1 MTKHPIDKIFEEK
14 LKDFEQMPRAAVWD
28 KLNAQ
33 LDQKTPVSWWKRKV
47 VWWSTGLSVTFLTI
61 GLALWKP
68 QATPPPAQTA
78 AKMVSLQMKLKGI
91 PMSTYLNGKLVTNE
105 NTEDNTSTD
114 NTYTNNLALNDES
127 IDQPNA
133 LTNTV
138 SKSKSGVDNTTTT
151 NIDKDKVG
159 KVTAP
164 MPNPDKSNVS
174 KTNIEKPVTNNP
186 GVSDKGDVT
195 TQRRANLPEFEL
207 IKGAQGLALFTETE
221 ELKNV
226 LPKPKAQ
233 PKITVTL
240 KLSENMAGS
249 RDQDEGE
256 KGLKKIWKT
265 IKGLGKDNQTKKKT
279 KKKRTGILKF
289 FGDRDD

>member
-114 NTYTNNLALNDES
+114 KTFTNNLALNNENTS
-127 IDQPNA
+127 QPNA

-138 SKSKSGVDNTTTT
+138 AKSKSGVDNTTTT

-159 KVTAP
+159 KITAP
-164 MPNPDKSNVS
+164 MPNLDKSDISKPNVR
-174 KTNIEKPVTNNP
+174 KPVANNP
-186 GVSDKGDVT
+186 SAGNKGSVT
-195 TQRRANLPEFEL
+195 TKRRATLTEFEL
-207 IKGAQGLALFTETE
+207 IKGAQGLALFTKAE
-221 ELKNV
+221 ELTNV
-226 LPKPKAQ
+226 LPKPKVQ

-249 RDQDEGE
+249 REQDEGGTE
-256 KGLKKIWKT
+256 K
-265 IKGLGKDNQTKKKT
+265 NMENY
-279 KKKRTGILKF
+279 
-289 FGDRDD
+289 